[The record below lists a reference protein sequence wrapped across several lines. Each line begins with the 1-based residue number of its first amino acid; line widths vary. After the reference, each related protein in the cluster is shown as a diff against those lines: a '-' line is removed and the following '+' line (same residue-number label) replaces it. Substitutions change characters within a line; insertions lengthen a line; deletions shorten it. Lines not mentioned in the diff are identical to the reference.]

1 MRPMPHPAHRRQ
13 AQQGFSLLET
23 FIGITIGLFILAGLI
38 TVFSTTLRVFS
49 EQSSMSRWQD
59 NERTAMQMLT
69 TVIEHA
75 GYYYNPQTQLK
86 ATAFPTQNLTLDTT
100 QVIQFIAPGQV
111 ITGDTI
117 SGIDTVTVRYWPSTS
132 GASTSDFMED
142 CNGGLA
148 GAGSSSMV
156 INTFTL
162 NGSELTCAVG
172 SQQARTLAS
181 GIKDWSVLYGVD
193 SDGDGSVDAYLPASV
208 MTITSWPTV
217 VSVQITLN
225 FLDPLN
231 SSQKIP
237 AVRVINFMGNG

>member
-75 GYYYNPQTQLK
+75 GYYYNPQTQTK
-86 ATAFPTQNLTLDTT
+86 ATAFPVDSGN
-100 QVIQFIAPGQV
+100 QFNAAGQV
-111 ITGDTI
+111 VTG
-117 SGIDTVTVRYWPSTS
+117 SSNGVDTVTVRYWPSAS
-132 GASTSDFMED
+132 GASNSDFIED

-162 NGSELTCAVG
+162 NGGELTCAVG

-181 GIKDWSVLYGVD
+181 GISAWSVLYGVD
-193 SDGDGSVDAYLPASV
+193 SDADGSVDGYYPASV
-208 MTITSWPTV
+208 MTNTQWPSV
-217 VSVQITLN
+217 VSVQITLT
-225 FLDPLN
+225 FPDPLD
-231 SSQKIP
+231 SSKTISS
-237 AVRVINFMGNG
+237 VRVINFMGNG